1 MGILKKSLIGLLTF
15 VLFSFAFGSAP
26 RWEKLGERKVAY
38 RVDKDEIIVTARE
51 GRFTALKLIVRNADL
66 NMHRFTVHFNNGQ
79 TQNVEMRDRIP
90 AGVESS
96 RVIDLDGKG
105 RFIEKVVFWYDTQN
119 DENRRSTVE
128 LWGRH
133 IAR

>member
-1 MGILKKSLIGLLTF
+1 MFFFKKSVLGLLMLVLLSATF
-15 VLFSFAFGSAP
+15 GYAP

-38 RVDKDEIIVTARE
+38 RVDRDEIIVTARE
-51 GRFTALKLIVRNADL
+51 GRFTALKLLVRNADL
-66 NMHRFTVHFNNGQ
+66 NIHQFTVHFNNGQ
-79 TQNVEMRDRIP
+79 SQNVEMRDRIP
-90 AGVESS
+90 AGGES
-96 RVIDLDGKG
+96 RIIDLDGKG

-133 IAR
+133 NAR